1 MIRIHPLDHPAIEF
15 LDRATDHAADIHHD
29 EPFPRT
35 YEGRAK
41 FGTFSVRPQTV
52 DGLACIEL
60 LAENGLARKEFD
72 RLARDMEKGLGVA
85 PTSPANYYGLAAGKR
100 RYLVD
105 IDYER
110 VFEIVHR

>member
-1 MIRIHPLDHPAIEF
+1 MTNLHPLDHPAIDF

-41 FGTFSVRPQTV
+41 FGTFSVRQQTV
-52 DGLACIEL
+52 GGLACIEL
-60 LAENGLARKEFD
+60 IAENGLARKEFD
-72 RLARDMEKGLGVA
+72 RLARDMEKMLAVA
-85 PTSPANYYGLAAGKR
+85 PTSPANYLGLAADER

-105 IDYER
+105 ADYER
-110 VFEIVHR
+110 LFEVVPR